1 MPKGSRWEEIIETIP
16 ESNEIGSSETTDP
29 KATNQFLEKIKKI
42 HITLA
47 RLIKGKE
54 TGEDTK
60 L

>member
-1 MPKGSRWEEIIETIP
+1 MKLGAVKQQT
-16 ESNEIGSSETTDP
+16 P

-54 TGEDTK
+54 TGRRHEALK
-60 L
+60 SRM